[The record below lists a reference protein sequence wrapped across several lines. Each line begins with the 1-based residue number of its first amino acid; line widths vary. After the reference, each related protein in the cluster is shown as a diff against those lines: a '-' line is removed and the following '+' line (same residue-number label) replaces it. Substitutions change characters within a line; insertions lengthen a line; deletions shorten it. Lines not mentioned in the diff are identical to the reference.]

1 MKTRIKKLRTTLNLT
16 QKQFAERLGMKQ
28 NTIAGYESGRAAPSK
43 ATVRNICHEFGVSEE
58 WLREGTGEMFTRG
71 LSLDLSVLRDL
82 FPNLS
87 PESIALIQSIA
98 KLSPEH
104 QKLLAQFIT
113 EGAANIQQTW
123 NKDTMRELAEQ
134 LEKEETQVA
143 G

>member
-1 MKTRIKKLRTTLNLT
+1 MKTRIKKLRTTLQLT

-28 NTIAGYESGRAAPSK
+28 NTIAGYERGRAAPSK
-43 ATVRNICHEFGVSEE
+43 ATVRNICREFGVNEE
-58 WLREGTGEMFTRG
+58 WLREGTGEMYARNP
-71 LSLDLSVLRDL
+71 SLDLAALKAL

-87 PESIALIQSIA
+87 PETLALVQSIA

-113 EGAANIQQTW
+113 EGAANIQQAW
-123 NKDTMRELAEQ
+123 SEDAMRELAKQ
-134 LEKEETQVA
+134 LEKEETRAV